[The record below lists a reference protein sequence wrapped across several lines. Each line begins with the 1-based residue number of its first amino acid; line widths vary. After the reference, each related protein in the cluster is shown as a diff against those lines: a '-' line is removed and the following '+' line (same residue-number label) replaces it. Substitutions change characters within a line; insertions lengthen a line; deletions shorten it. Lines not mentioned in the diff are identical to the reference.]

1 MLRLGKAVKV
11 QAIAVAGGG
20 ADQALVDTVFTHDL
34 LRLDAVLV
42 GIRLKIKVVE
52 KADDLPEVRLV
63 AVAELFRVPA
73 HHVGDGVGVL

>member
-20 ADQALVDTVFTHDL
+20 ADQALVETVFTHDL

-42 GIRLKIKVVE
+42 GIHLKIKVVE

-63 AVAELFRVPA
+63 AVAKLFRVPA